1 MIQANGIIKDSNGV
15 TEYANP
21 LINVYM
27 NSSSKFTPTLGVAQ
41 VGKIVTQGENESFN
55 PIAAVGTYEYTLENP
70 SFEEVQEVVLAG
82 LQADYP
88 NVTFS
93 IIMKNK

>member
-1 MIQANGIIKDSNGV
+1 MIQASGVVHDSNGV

-27 NSSSKFTPTLGVAQ
+27 NSGSKFQPTLGVAQ
-41 VGKIVTQGENESFN
+41 VGKIVTQGETESFN
-55 PIAAVGTYEYTLENP
+55 AIASIGTYEYTLANP
-70 SFEEVQEVVLAG
+70 SFEEVQAVVLAG

-88 NVTFS
+88 EVTFT
-93 IIMKNK
+93 IIA

>member
-1 MIQANGIIKDSNGV
+1 MIQGSGIIKDSNGV

-27 NSSSKFTPTLGVAQ
+27 NSGSKFTPTLGVAQ
-41 VGKIVTQGENESFN
+41 VGKLIPATEYQSASFN
-55 PIAAVGTYEYTLENP
+55 PVAQIGTYEYTLGNP
-70 SFEEVQEVVLAG
+70 SFEEIQNVVLAG

-88 NVTFS
+88 EVTFS
-93 IIMKNK
+93 IIP

>member
-1 MIQANGIIKDSNGV
+1 MIQGSGVVHDSNGV

-27 NSSSKFTPTLGVAQ
+27 NSGSKFVPTIGVAQ
-41 VGKIVTQGENESFN
+41 VGKIVTQGETESFN
-55 PIAAVGTYEYTLENP
+55 IVAEVGTYQCEIVNP
-70 SFEEVQEVVLAG
+70 SFLEVQQEVLAG

-88 NVTFS
+88 EVTFT
-93 IIMKNK
+93 IIP

>member
-1 MIQANGIIKDSNGV
+1 MIQANGIIHDSNGV

-27 NSSSKFTPTLGVAQ
+27 NSGSKFQPTIGVAQ
-41 VGKIVTQGENESFN
+41 VGKLVSEGENESFN
-55 PIAAVGTYEYTLENP
+55 IVAQIGTYEYTLANP
-70 SFEEVQEVVLAG
+70 SFEEIQAVVLAG

-88 NVTFS
+88 EVTFT
-93 IIMKNK
+93 IIP

>member
-1 MIQANGIIKDSNGV
+1 MIQANGIIHDSNGV

-27 NSSSKFTPTLGVAQ
+27 NSGSKFVPTIGVAQ

-55 PIAAVGTYEYTLENP
+55 PVAQIGTYEYTLENP
-70 SFEEVQEVVLAG
+70 SFLEVQQAVLTG
-82 LQADYP
+82 LEADYP
-88 NVTFS
+88 EVTFS
-93 IIMKNK
+93 IIE

>member
-1 MIQANGIIKDSNGV
+1 MIQGSGVVHDSNGV

-41 VGKIVTQGENESFN
+41 VGKLVEATEYQSASFN
-55 PIAAVGTYEYTLENP
+55 PVAQIGTYEYTLENP
-70 SFEEVQEVVLAG
+70 SFLEVQQAVLTG
-82 LQADYP
+82 LETDYP
-88 NVTFS
+88 EVTFS
-93 IIMKNK
+93 IIE

>member
-1 MIQANGIIKDSNGV
+1 MIQATGIIKDSNGV

-41 VGKIVTQGENESFN
+41 VGKIVKQGENESFN

>member
-27 NSSSKFTPTLGVAQ
+27 NSCSKFVPTIGVAQ

-55 PIAAVGTYEYTLENP
+55 AIAQIGTYNYTLENP
-70 SFEEVQEVVLAG
+70 SFDQVQNIVLAG
-82 LQADYP
+82 LQADYLD
-88 NVTFS
+88 VTFT
-93 IIMKNK
+93 IVA

>member
-1 MIQANGIIKDSNGV
+1 MIQGSGVVHDSNGV

-21 LINVYM
+21 LINIYM
-27 NSSSKFTPTLGVAQ
+27 NSGSKFQPTLGVAQ

-55 PIAAVGTYEYTLENP
+55 PVAQIGTYECTLGNP
-70 SFEEVQEVVLAG
+70 SFLEVQDVVLAG

-88 NVTFS
+88 EVTFS
-93 IIMKNK
+93 IIA